1 MPSEKKL
8 LSVALPGA
16 IDAIDRLITR
26 WMAAHG
32 VRLTRLA
39 LGLVFVWFGAIKLVP
54 GWSPAADLAGR
65 TIELLTFGLI
75 APAVGVPVL
84 AVWESLIGIGLLT
97 GKFLRVTLF
106 LLFVQMPGTMM
117 PLFLFPAETFHV
129 FPHAPTLEG
138 QYIVKNFVLVG
149 AAIMIGATVRG
160 GRLEAEGGGA
170 GEDGG

>member
-8 LSVALPGA
+8 LSMALPGA
-16 IDAIDRLITR
+16 IDVIDRGITG

-39 LGLVFVWFGAIKLVP
+39 LGVVFLWFGAIKLGP
-54 GWSPAADLAGR
+54 GWSPAGDLAGR

-75 APAVGVPVL
+75 GPTIGVSVL

-97 GKFLRVTLF
+97 GKFLRLTLL

-117 PLFLFPAETFHV
+117 PLLLFPAETFHV

-160 GRLEAEGGGA
+160 GRLEADGEGSS
-170 GEDGG
+170 